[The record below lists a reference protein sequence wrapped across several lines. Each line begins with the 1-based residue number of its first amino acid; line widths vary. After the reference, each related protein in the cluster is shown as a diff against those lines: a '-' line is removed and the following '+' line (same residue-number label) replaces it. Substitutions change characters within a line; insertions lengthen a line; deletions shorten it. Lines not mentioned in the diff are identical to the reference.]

1 MIDKQAAS
9 DARRLEASLGQLP
22 QPVAKPAFVIVSG
35 LPGTGKS
42 FFSNRLV
49 ERVQLLILESDTLRR
64 VLFTL
69 PTYSAEE
76 SARLFRAIHGL
87 IEELLKKGIPL
98 VLDATNLSEANR
110 EIMYNIADR
119 VGASLVIVRVSAP
132 QAVVRERLRVRAEA
146 RTPEN
151 HSDADWATYQML
163 KPSVEKIQRQ
173 HFAVNTSRDINPVL
187 DKIVREIKR

>member
-1 MIDKQAAS
+1 MIDTEVVS
-9 DARRLEASLGQLP
+9 DTRKLTASLGQLP
-22 QPVAKPAFVIVSG
+22 EPVAKPAFVIVSG

-42 FFSNRLV
+42 YFSNRLV
-49 ERVQLLILESDTLRR
+49 KRMPLLILESDTLRR
-64 VLFTL
+64 VLFTA

-76 SARLFRAIHGL
+76 SARLFLAIHGL

-110 EIMYNIADR
+110 EILYHIADR
-119 VGASLVIVRVSAP
+119 VGAKLVIVRVNAP

-151 HSDADWATYQML
+151 HSDADWEVYEKL
-163 KPSVEKIQRQ
+163 KPSVERIQRK
-173 HFAVNTSRDINPVL
+173 HFAVNTSKDINPVL
-187 DKIVREIKR
+187 DRIVREIKR